1 MSEPT
6 VKRVQPFGTWRTPV
20 TSELVVAHAVRLSD
34 VAVDGDEVLWSEER
48 PAEEGRIELVRR
60 STDGTTVDL
69 LGHGFNARTAVH
81 EYGGGAWWT
90 HDGVVWFANWADQ
103 RLYRRDVSGAC
114 QPLTPQ
120 PVVERGDRYA
130 DGDLSPDGSRI
141 ACIREHHPPEGRGA
155 IDVRNEIVILA
166 ADEPSEPDVLVSGP
180 DFVLNPRWSPDGRS
194 LCWMEWDHPNMPW
207 DGTRLMVR
215 DLGTG
220 EELRVAGGPQ
230 ESVSEPV
237 WHTDGT
243 LTFVSDRSGWWNLY
257 RWSPADN
264 HVHPLVEMDADIGLP
279 PWQPDMARYAVLADG
294 RIVFAATSDGFDR
307 LFVRLA
313 DATVRPLELPY
324 STAVGLRR
332 CNDTS
337 VVLVAA
343 TPTTEPAVVRVD
355 LGEGS
360 RVVGTVEL
368 RPPRDL
374 GIDPSYWS
382 APEPVAYPTAGGRT
396 AYGLFYPPR
405 NPEVEGP
412 NGDRPPLVVM
422 IHGGPTAAARP
433 LLQMAVQYWTTRGF
447 AVVDVNYGGST
458 GFGREYRERLKGAWG
473 IVDVEDCIAAAQW
486 LAAQGRVDAEAMCI
500 RGGSAGGFTTL
511 AVLARAQTPFAAGC
525 NMFGVADLSALAR
538 ETHKFESR
546 YLDGLVA
553 PYPERQDIYD
563 ERSPI
568 SHVDRIHS
576 PLLVLQGSED
586 EVVPPQQSRLI
597 VEALRAKQMPV
608 AYLEFAGEQHG
619 FRAAQNIRTAL
630 DSELS
635 FYAQVL
641 GFDLPAEEGIEA
653 VSVENLRM

>member
-1 MSEPT
+1 ME
-6 VKRVQPFGTWRTPV
+6 KRVEPYGSWRTPV

-48 PAEEGRIELVRR
+48 PTEGGRTELVRR
-60 STDGTTVDL
+60 SADGTTVDL

-90 HDGVVWFANWADQ
+90 HDGVVWVANWADQ
-103 RLYRRDVSGAC
+103 RLYRRDASGGC
-114 QPLTPQ
+114 EPLTPE
-120 PVVERGDRYA
+120 PPVERGDRYA

-141 ACIREHHPPEGRGA
+141 ACIREHHPSGGRA
-155 IDVRNEIVILA
+155 AVDVRNEIVALSA
-166 ADEPSEPDVLVSGP
+166 HDPSDPEVLVSGP
-180 DFVLNPRWSPDGRS
+180 DFVLAPRWSQDGDR
-194 LCWMEWDHPNMPW
+194 LCWVEWDHPNMPW

-220 EELRVAGGPQ
+220 AELLVAGGLR

-237 WHTDGT
+237 WNSDGT

-257 RWSPADN
+257 RWAPADN
-264 HVHPLVEMDADIGLP
+264 QVRPLVEMDADIGLP
-279 PWQPDMARYAVLADG
+279 PWQPGLSRYAALADG
-294 RIVFAATSDGFDR
+294 RIVFAAMSDGFDR
-307 LFVRLA
+307 LFIRLQ
-313 DATVRPLELPY
+313 DGTVRPLELPY
-324 STAVGLRR
+324 TTAVGLHR
-332 CNDTS
+332 CMDAS
-337 VVLVAA
+337 VAMVAA
-343 TPTTEPAVVRVD
+343 TPVTEPAVVRVD

-360 RVVGTVEL
+360 AIVGTVEL
-368 RPPRDL
+368 RRPRDL
-374 GIDPSYWS
+374 GIDPAYWS
-382 APEPVAYPTAGGRT
+382 SPEPIEYPTAGDRT

-412 NGDRPPLVVM
+412 EGERPPLIVM

-433 LLQMAVQYWTTRGF
+433 VLQMAVQYWTTRGF

-458 GFGREYRERLKGAWG
+458 GLGREYRERLKGAWG
-473 IVDVEDCIAAAQW
+473 IVDVGDCIAAARW
-486 LAAQGRVDAEAMCI
+486 LAGQSHVDGKRMCI

-511 AVLARAQTPFAAGC
+511 AALARADTPFAAGC

-553 PYPERQDIYD
+553 PYPERQDVYD

-568 SHVDRIHS
+568 SHVDQIRR
-576 PLLVLQGSED
+576 PLLVLQGSQD
-586 EVVPPQQSRLI
+586 EVVPPEQSRMI
-597 VEALRAKQMPV
+597 VEALRAKRMPV

-619 FRAAQNIRTAL
+619 FRSAQNIRTAL

-641 GFDLPAEEGIEA
+641 GFDLPAEEGVDA
-653 VSVENLRM
+653 VRVENLRN